1 MGPAKELDA
10 RHAGKALGGDD
21 DRDLARLGHGLEGR
35 VGGGLAHHLVIA
47 AEAPHQVGNEPLL
60 DARVANDGHDQRLA
74 SPAGSHDHR
83 PYPEPCLPALSGARV
98 RAGRGSHC
106 LR

>member
-1 MGPAKELDA
+1 MPVMPARRWEAMTTATSLDSA
-10 RHAGKALGGDD
+10 TVSRGC
-21 DRDLARLGHGLEGR
+21 

-47 AEAPHQVGNEPLL
+47 AEAAHQVGNEPLL

-83 PYPEPCLPALSGARV
+83 PYPERCLPAFSGARV